1 MVERRQKSDN
11 RVHRS
16 GRPNPMDDVTTLIA
30 RIDSLLESPSEA
42 DNEDVRAHMEVTLT
56 DGYAAAL
63 ALEAE
68 HWRLQRRIGAI
79 AAELAEGRRRAHT
92 KELAALARRLAAAE
106 QELEALRETLASLRD
121 RIALAAHAA

>member
-1 MVERRQKSDN
+1 
-11 RVHRS
+11 
-16 GRPNPMDDVTTLIA
+16 MDDVSTLIA
-30 RIDSLLESPSEA
+30 RIDSLLESPSNA
-42 DNEDVRAHMEVTLT
+42 DDADVRAHMELTLT

-79 AAELAEGRRRAHT
+79 AAELAEGRKRART
-92 KELAALARRLAAAE
+92 KELASLARRLAAAE
-106 QELEALRETLASLRD
+106 NELQSLRDTLASLRD

>member
-1 MVERRQKSDN
+1 MN
-11 RVHRS
+11 
-16 GRPNPMDDVTTLIA
+16 DVSTLIT
-30 RIDSLLESPSEA
+30 RIDSLLQSPREA
-42 DNEDVRAHMEVTLT
+42 DNADVRAHMELTLT

-79 AAELAEGRRRAHT
+79 AGELAEGRQKGRT
-92 KELAALARRLAAAE
+92 KELASLGRRLAAA
-106 QELEALRETLASLRD
+106 QGELEALRDTLTSLRD

>member
-1 MVERRQKSDN
+1 
-11 RVHRS
+11 
-16 GRPNPMDDVTTLIA
+16 MDDVSTLIA
-30 RIDSLLESPSEA
+30 RIDSLLESPREG
-42 DNEDVRAHMEVTLT
+42 DCPDVRAHMEITLT

-79 AAELAEGRRRAHT
+79 AAELADGRKKART

-106 QELEALRETLASLRD
+106 EELESLRDTLVSLRD
-121 RIALAAHAA
+121 RIALAARAA

>member
-1 MVERRQKSDN
+1 
-11 RVHRS
+11 
-16 GRPNPMDDVTTLIA
+16 MDDVTTLIA

-42 DNEDVRAHMEVTLT
+42 DDADVRAHMETTLT

-68 HWRLQRRIGAI
+68 HWRLERRIGAI
-79 AAELAEGRRRAHT
+79 AAELAQGRRKAHT
-92 KELAALARRLAAAE
+92 KELAALGRRLAAAE
-106 QELEALRETLASLRD
+106 GELEALRETLGSLRD

>member
-1 MVERRQKSDN
+1 
-11 RVHRS
+11 
-16 GRPNPMDDVTTLIA
+16 MDDVSTLIS
-30 RIDSLLESPSEA
+30 RIDSLLESPREA
-42 DNEDVRAHMEVTLT
+42 DSADVRAHMELTLT

-68 HWRLQRRIGAI
+68 HWRLQRSIGAI
-79 AAELAEGRRRAHT
+79 AAELADGRKRART

-106 QELEALRETLASLRD
+106 EELESLRETLVSLRD

>member
-1 MVERRQKSDN
+1 
-11 RVHRS
+11 
-16 GRPNPMDDVTTLIA
+16 MDDVSTLIS

-42 DNEDVRAHMEVTLT
+42 DSADVRAHMELTLT

-68 HWRLQRRIGAI
+68 HWRLQRSIGAI
-79 AAELAEGRRRAHT
+79 AAELADGRKRART

-106 QELEALRETLASLRD
+106 AELESLRETLVSLRD

>member
-1 MVERRQKSDN
+1 
-11 RVHRS
+11 
-16 GRPNPMDDVTTLIA
+16 MDDVSTLIS
-30 RIDSLLESPSEA
+30 RIDSLLQSPSEA
-42 DNEDVRAHMEVTLT
+42 DSADVRAHMELTLT

-68 HWRLQRRIGAI
+68 HWRLQRSIGAI
-79 AAELAEGRRRAHT
+79 AAELANGRKRART

-106 QELEALRETLASLRD
+106 EELENLRETLVSLRD